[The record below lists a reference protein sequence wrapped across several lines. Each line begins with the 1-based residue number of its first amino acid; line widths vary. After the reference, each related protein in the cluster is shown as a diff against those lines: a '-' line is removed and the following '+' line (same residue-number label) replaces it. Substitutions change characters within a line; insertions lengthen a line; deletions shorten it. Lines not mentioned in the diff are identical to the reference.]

1 MDIVCSPRPIDRG
14 AQTNCHFLIAPDGH
28 RTDRQRGG
36 GPEEGQGEEGMKL
49 ARSLGLC
56 FSINREKVAQRA
68 GCRGGRCQVCKEGKG
83 REGESESAIEME
95 GRKEGR
101 TERRRNPR
109 CVKNDSVLTL
119 SHSLSPSLSPPHFLF
134 RNR

>member
-68 GCRGGRCQVCKEGKG
+68 VGGRRQEGRAGDVRCARKAEGERRGGK
-83 REGESESAIEME
+83 
-95 GRKEGR
+95 RKCDRDG
-101 TERRRNPR
+101 RRRGQR
-109 CVKNDSVLTL
+109 SGGGGGTL
-119 SHSLSPSLSPPHFLF
+119 DV
-134 RNR
+134 